1 MKKTWEYIKKGCVFI
16 WNHRE
21 FLFAI
26 VIVILIVFLV
36 NKCSSVRNLEN
47 ENKRLQN
54 NIEAANDTIRN
65 YKDAYNNSCA
75 DIRSYQFTEKE
86 LNNRI
91 SKLVEKNKS
100 LTSYIETNLG
110 IHDTV
115 YIEKPV
121 VIEDSTQE
129 GYAKSGQI
137 KYSNSETF
145 GKSSR
150 EISVTSDYR
159 IDSLYTLQVDGTY
172 VELKQNINVEAYM
185 DVDKDRKSTLHLR
198 SDYPNLVFNSG
209 EGITVTSSKEYDK
222 QQRKT
227 QGISLF
233 VGPALNLG
241 YDVVN
246 KTFSPSVGVSIGI
259 GWTYTP
265 RFAQW

>member
-1 MKKTWEYIKKGCVFI
+1 MKKIWKYIKKGFVFI
-16 WNHRE
+16 WNNRE
-21 FLFAI
+21 FLFA
-26 VIVILIVFLV
+26 VVMVILIISLV
-36 NKCSSVRNLEN
+36 NKCSSVRKFEN
-47 ENKRLQN
+47 ENKILQN
-54 NIEAANDTIRN
+54 NIEAANDTIIN

-75 DIRSYQFTEKE
+75 DIRSYQLAEKE

-110 IHDTV
+110 VHDTV

-121 VIEDSTQE
+121 VTEDSTHV
-129 GYAKSGQI
+129 GCVKSGQI
-137 KYSNSETF
+137 KYSNSKTF
-145 GKSSR
+145 GKSYR
-150 EISVTSDYR
+150 YISVTSDYI
-159 IDSLYTLQVDGTY
+159 IDSLYALHVDGTY

-209 EGITVTSSKEYDK
+209 EGIIVTSSKEYDK

-227 QGISLF
+227 QGISIF
-233 VGPALNLG
+233 IGPALNLG
-241 YDVVN
+241 YDVIN
-246 KTFSPSVGVSIGI
+246 KSFSPNVGVSIGI

-265 RFAQW
+265 RWAQW